1 MRESTWRRKHL
12 ILGLITLACILIDA
26 GFLLLL
32 GSAVKWLAGVTSPVV
47 LAALVAIVIVAVRV
61 FRSIR
66 LWAATANTL
75 PRLR

>member
-1 MRESTWRRKHL
+1 MRESTWQRKHL
-12 ILGLITLACILIDA
+12 ILALITLGCILIDA
-26 GFLLLL
+26 AFLLVL

-47 LAALVAIVIVAVRV
+47 LAGLVAIVIVAARV

>member
-1 MRESTWRRKHL
+1 MRESTWQRKNL
-12 ILGLITLACILIDA
+12 ILGLITLGCFLIDA

-47 LAALVAIVIVAVRV
+47 LAGLVAIVIVAVRV

-66 LWAATANTL
+66 LWAVAANTL

>member
-47 LAALVAIVIVAVRV
+47 LAGLVAIVIVAVRV

-66 LWAATANTL
+66 LWAAAGNTL